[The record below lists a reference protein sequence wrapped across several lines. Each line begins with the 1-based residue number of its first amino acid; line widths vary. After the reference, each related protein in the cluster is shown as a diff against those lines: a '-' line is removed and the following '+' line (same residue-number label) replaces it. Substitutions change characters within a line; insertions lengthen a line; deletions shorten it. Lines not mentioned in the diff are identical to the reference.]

1 MKSVFNIGSESS
13 HKNKT
18 RGSRV
23 LTFCGRFV
31 QKRLLSPSANFLVA
45 YHSRRQGKVRTI
57 ETQFIALSFVKSD
70 KLIELIEEFK
80 TLVTMQVWY
89 IGITRHCQC

>member
-23 LTFCGRFV
+23 LN
-31 QKRLLSPSANFLVA
+31 LLWAFRAKGCCLPSANFLVA
-45 YHSRRQGKVRTI
+45 YHSRHQGKVRTI